1 MTGEGGMVCTD
12 SKDVAKKARLI
23 RNHGEAVVDKN
34 YTLKNMTNIIG
45 YNFRLTEMQAAIG
58 VDQVLEMKKL
68 NNIRK
73 NFDFLINEIKKI
85 LAIYLRHK
93 KLQIHIIMHILWLL
107 DISVN

>member
-1 MTGEGGMVCTD
+1 
-12 SKDVAKKARLI
+12 
-23 RNHGEAVVDKN
+23 
-34 YTLKNMTNIIG
+34 MTNIIG

-73 NFDFLINEIKKI
+73 KLDFLINEIKI

-93 KLQIHIIMHILWLL
+93 KLQIHIIMHISFRYVKLKKKTF
-107 DISVN
+107 

>member
-45 YNFRLTEMQAAIG
+45 YRLTEMQAAIG
-58 VDQVLEMKKL
+58 VDQVLEMK
-68 NNIRK
+68 N
-73 NFDFLINEIKKI
+73 
-85 LAIYLRHK
+85 
-93 KLQIHIIMHILWLL
+93 
-107 DISVN
+107 